1 MYFKEKNRKRKQ
13 INAKRNKNYRLNENW
28 RWKQKKK
35 REKVNKKMFEAEV
48 VELVFKQF
56 SFEQTL
62 AELEFNRHF
71 YNN

>member
-1 MYFKEKNRKRKQ
+1 MKTKN
-13 INAKRNKNYRLNENW
+13 
-28 RWKQKKK
+28 KK